1 MLAVGVGPFL
11 ASASQVEQPPGH
23 HPKIALISV
32 IGCLDDEHIQTLR
45 ALGDVTVLGPLSE
58 KQALDTL
65 KGIDIVVASPYAVPL
80 NKTVLES
87 TDTLKLLVSDTTG
100 LDRVDL
106 AAASGKGIRVANVPN
121 YSTDAVAE
129 FTFGLLLAGIRHI
142 PQAEATERHG
152 QFETPKSDLKYVGF
166 ELAGKTLGVVGLGSI
181 GIRVAEIGRGFGMN
195 VIAWDRSPK
204 KVDGITQLSL
214 EQVLSQSDVVSLNL
228 ALNKDTAGI
237 VNAAHLR
244 LMKPTA
250 ILVNMARAE
259 LVDETALY
267 DALHDGKIAG
277 AALDVLTV
285 MDVSN
290 PLLTLDNVIVSPH
303 LAYDTRESQFR
314 CAESVVATVRNFIA
328 GTPKT

>member
-181 GIRVAEIGRGFGMN
+181 GIRVAEIGRG
-195 VIAWDRSPK
+195 
-204 KVDGITQLSL
+204 
-214 EQVLSQSDVVSLNL
+214 
-228 ALNKDTAGI
+228 
-237 VNAAHLR
+237 
-244 LMKPTA
+244 
-250 ILVNMARAE
+250 
-259 LVDETALY
+259 
-267 DALHDGKIAG
+267 